1 MQYSL
6 CGVIKIN
13 NTNIIRNS
21 AGKGIIRKKAKALL
35 QLFLHIIPFFPLLA
49 APMLILMSNTAA
61 GAVSSALGV
70 CISTVIPSL
79 FPFLVLS
86 SYITASGA
94 ADAIGK
100 FLRKPFGAMFGIS
113 GELASAFI
121 VGLISGYP
129 AGAMIAAE
137 LVRNKKCDSDS
148 ASRALAFCSNT
159 GPAFLIGGIG
169 AGLLGDKRIGII
181 LYIAEIISAIICGVL
196 MRKKDTVRESR
207 CENSV
212 TPDISYA
219 SAFVRSVSSAAIS
232 MLTICAFIVFFA
244 VISEFLRLFLS
255 QAGNIP
261 LTVQAVIVSAAEIT
275 AGIRCASETGTVSA
289 ALISAFAV
297 GWSGFS
303 VLFQTSAVTEGCG
316 IRMKY
321 YISGK
326 ILQSFICPAITF
338 ILMKITGII

>member
-1 MQYSL
+1 MP
-6 CGVIKIN
+6 
-13 NTNIIRNS
+13 
-21 AGKGIIRKKAKALL
+21 
-35 QLFLHIIPFFPLLA
+35 FLPLLA
-49 APMLILMSNTAA
+49 VPVLIIMSDTAT

-70 CISTVIPSL
+70 CVSTVIPSL

-94 ADAIGK
+94 ADTIGK
-100 FLRKPFGAMFGIS
+100 ILRKPFGAMFGIS
-113 GELASAFI
+113 GELAPAFI
-121 VGLISGYP
+121 IGLISGYP
-129 AGAMIAAE
+129 AGAMTAAE

-169 AGLLGDKRIGII
+169 AGLLGDRRIGII
-181 LYIAEIISAIICGVL
+181 LYIAEIISAVICGIL
-196 MRKKDTVRESR
+196 MRKKNTVRE
-207 CENSV
+207 CCCKNSI
-212 TPDISYA
+212 TPDVSYA
-219 SAFVRSVSSAAIS
+219 SAFVRSVTSAAIS

-244 VISEFLRLFLS
+244 VISEFLQLFLS
-255 QAGNIP
+255 RIGNIP